1 MDHTDTS
8 PTVTDNTTVMNN
20 TAVTDTSSTV
30 TDNTTVVTIT
40 DEKKKVPQQQKSITQ
55 VINKRIYYYDNT
67 NTKPYLI
74 LPVLWIKHSHNYT
87 ITTITLSSFY
97 LYVIHNLFFF

>member
-1 MDHTDTS
+1 MICGGVNSYIITTNTHTLTITMDHTDTS

-55 VINKRIYYYDNT
+55 VINKRIYYYDE
-67 NTKPYLI
+67 YE
-74 LPVLWIKHSHNYT
+74 YQ
-87 ITTITLSSFY
+87 TLFD
-97 LYVIHNLFFF
+97 LAGIMD

>member
-8 PTVTDNTTVMNN
+8 PTVTDNTTVMDN

-40 DEKKKVPQQQKSITQ
+40 DEKKKSAST
-55 VINKRIYYYDNT
+55 
-67 NTKPYLI
+67 TKKY
-74 LPVLWIKHSHNYT
+74 N
-87 ITTITLSSFY
+87 SSD
-97 LYVIHNLFFF
+97 